1 MTDDRWQRV
10 KALFQAT
17 VERPVGERD
26 AFLASAAGDD
36 VQGQG
41 GFWKCGWALGLEPK
55 LGGPKNGAWGEPS
68 GLRHFDEIGSGRLVR
83 KATLAG
89 PVDSIQLAWMSS
101 CTEPSARNV
110 TWVSRW
116 TSPARATV
124 SPVAG

>member
-55 LGGPKNGAWGEPS
+55 LGGPKNGTWGEPS
-68 GLRHFDEIGSGRLVR
+68 GLSTST
-83 KATLAG
+83 K
-89 PVDSIQLAWMSS
+89 
-101 CTEPSARNV
+101 SA
-110 TWVSRW
+110 
-116 TSPARATV
+116 
-124 SPVAG
+124 PVAWYARPLSPDP